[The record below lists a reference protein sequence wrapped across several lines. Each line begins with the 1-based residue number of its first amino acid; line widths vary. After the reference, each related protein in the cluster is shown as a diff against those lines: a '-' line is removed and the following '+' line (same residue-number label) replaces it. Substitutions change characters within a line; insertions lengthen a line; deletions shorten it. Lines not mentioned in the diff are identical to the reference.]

1 MVDRKNE
8 GKAKRFTDQRRLT
21 YQGWL
26 RERHST
32 CMPYED
38 LFSILLSNSI
48 FTEDSSGLDFDKKGA
63 KTRGA
68 TVK

>member
-8 GKAKRFTDQRRLT
+8 GKAKRFTDQRRPDIPRLVT
-21 YQGWL
+21 SGIVHACHMKIYFL
-26 RERHST
+26 SFYPT
-32 CMPYED
+32 
-38 LFSILLSNSI
+38 LF
-48 FTEDSSGLDFDKKGA
+48 SGLDFDKKKGE